1 MGVESKS
8 PYAIYGAVA
17 LSSVIHAVMIAY
29 GEWQDRNLR
38 VAYTDIDYWVYSDA
52 ATHVY
57 NGGSAFDRQTYRYTP
72 LLAWALV
79 PNEILGGWWG
89 KALFSAAGVL
99 SGILIYRL
107 TNRSVMYA
115 SLWLFSPLTINISTR
130 GSSDSLTIVLILL
143 VFHELKAAH
152 LNWAAV
158 WYGLAVHLRIFPIFF
173 VVPIIMHLGSFKKVL
188 QFGLISGGVCMGLVG
203 LFYLKDG
210 YRFLYE
216 AYLYHFVRKDHRHNF
231 SLFYYAIYLAS
242 TDPTSLLSKILHFSG
257 FVPQLGSL
265 LFVGIRYGRENFMFS
280 IFLQT
285 VIFVAFNKV
294 ITAQY
299 FLWYFGLLPVALY
312 FILENSPN
320 KGSTIIQVIVAI
332 VAWGATEVFWLRAS
346 YRLEVEGEH
355 NFKEL
360 LTASASLFAAHITLC
375 VVFIHGYDRAHRIK
389 KSDDIP
395 LVPARVRRGRRATES
410 SEEKSNEGEE
420 TQPRRSKRI
429 ESAEA
434 NRAES
439 VEVSKERKT
448 VSSRRAAK

>member
-1 MGVESKS
+1 M
-8 PYAIYGAVA
+8 
-17 LSSVIHAVMIAY
+17 
-29 GEWQDRNLR
+29 
-38 VAYTDIDYWVYSDA
+38 
-52 ATHVY
+52 
-57 NGGSAFDRQTYRYTP
+57 
-72 LLAWALV
+72 
-79 PNEILGGWWG
+79 
-89 KALFSAAGVL
+89 
-99 SGILIYRL
+99 
-107 TNRSVMYA
+107 
-115 SLWLFSPLTINISTR
+115 
-130 GSSDSLTIVLILL
+130 
-143 VFHELKAAH
+143 
-152 LNWAAV
+152 
-158 WYGLAVHLRIFPIFF
+158 
-173 VVPIIMHLGSFKKVL
+173 
-188 QFGLISGGVCMGLVG
+188 
-203 LFYLKDG
+203 
-210 YRFLYE
+210 
-216 AYLYHFVRKDHRHNF
+216 
-231 SLFYYAIYLAS
+231 
-242 TDPTSLLSKILHFSG
+242 
-257 FVPQLGSL
+257 
-265 LFVGIRYGRENFMFS
+265 
-280 IFLQT
+280 
-285 VIFVAFNKV
+285 

-360 LTASASLFAAHITLC
+360 LTASASLFAAHIALC